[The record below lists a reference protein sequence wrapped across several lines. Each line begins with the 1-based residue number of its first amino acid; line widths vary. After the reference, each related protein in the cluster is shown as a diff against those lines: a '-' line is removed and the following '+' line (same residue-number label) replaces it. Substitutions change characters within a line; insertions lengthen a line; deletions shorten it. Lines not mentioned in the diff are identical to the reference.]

1 MGQRPIGEIAYRVL
15 SGLFLQL
22 HGGGIDRDAVC
33 DAALFF
39 HQAQH
44 HARAADGGIDI
55 GGGGIAAGRLDQT
68 GDDRRF
74 GGAEVGRRMAEEF
87 AAGAVDPVG
96 SATEIDLVQIKLEDL
111 LLREFPFERHR
122 QHRFAQFAVER
133 AVGIEEHVARKLL
146 RNRGGAADPLVP
158 RHAFDDRT
166 RQAHRID
173 AEMRLEALILDRDHR
188 ILHHLRYFGGIEP
201 FAEARAQFHDLAAI
215 ARAHDDGLA
224 DLSGLQLIEAG
235 QRSGGKG
242 NRQCGEEQ
250 HEQNR
255 HAAADHQPPHPQRPV
270 AWLFLGTLCRCCPI
284 ARAASAASAIVASRQ
299 NPSPV
304 LTCDPHA

>member
-1 MGQRPIGEIAYRVL
+1 
-15 SGLFLQL
+15 
-22 HGGGIDRDAVC
+22 
-33 DAALFF
+33 
-39 HQAQH
+39 
-44 HARAADGGIDI
+44 
-55 GGGGIAAGRLDQT
+55 
-68 GDDRRF
+68 
-74 GGAEVGRRMAEEF
+74 MAEEF

-96 SATEIDLVQIKLEDL
+96 SAAEIDLVQIKLEDL
-111 LLREFPFERHR
+111 LLREFPFECHG
-122 QHRFAQFAVER
+122 QHRFAQFAVKR

-146 RNRGGAADPLVP
+146 RDRGRAADPLVP
-158 RHAFDDRT
+158 RHAFDDRAGE
-166 RQAHRID
+166 AHRID

-188 ILHHLRYFGGIEP
+188 ILHHARDFGRIEP
-201 FAEARAQFHDLAAI
+201 FAEAGAQFHDLAAV

-242 NRQCGEEQ
+242 NRQRGKEQ

-255 HAAADHQPPHPQRPV
+255 HAAADDQPPHPQRP
-270 AWLFLGTLCRCCPI
+270 AARLFFGTFGRCCPI
-284 ARAASAASAIVASRQ
+284 ARAAFAASAIVAFRQ